1 MPTINQLF
9 YDSDIILS
17 KLVPPNPLKLTEMPF
32 NRFVASSAHV
42 DKIKGQ
48 ADDVTKLLDLNCVNL
63 LTML

>member
-9 YDSDIILS
+9 YDCDIILS
-17 KLVPPNPLKLTEMPF
+17 KLVPPSPLKLTEMPF
-32 NRFVASSAHV
+32 NSFVALSVHV